1 MEIEKKYTVKGV
13 PEPLSVYEK
22 KEIEQ
27 GYLCGDPVIRIR
39 KSNEDYL
46 LTYKSKKG
54 VVEKP
59 GRTAR
64 VNEEM
69 EFWLSKE
76 GYLHL
81 KEKTDDYMVCKTRY
95 LIPLEEGLTAELD
108 VFHGRLSGLVF
119 VEVEFD
125 SEEAAEGF
133 KPPAWF
139 DQDVSLDQRYSNKNL
154 AKLEQ
159 WVDFGILG

>member
-64 VNEEM
+64 VNE
-69 EFWLSKE
+69 
-76 GYLHL
+76 
-81 KEKTDDYMVCKTRY
+81 
-95 LIPLEEGLTAELD
+95 I
-108 VFHGRLSGLVF
+108 GRAHV
-119 VEVEFD
+119 
-125 SEEAAEGF
+125 
-133 KPPAWF
+133 
-139 DQDVSLDQRYSNKNL
+139 
-154 AKLEQ
+154 
-159 WVDFGILG
+159 